1 MEYFLRE
8 YAARSILPHLNMV
21 AKSINN
27 EKGNSNTK
35 MNNSNDYYH
44 EAINTTA
51 ATIIESVSSNYNNSF
66 IINPGD
72 SGEGGGGDVGGVVSG
87 SNSDNLYFIQPQQQL
102 LVDVF
107 SSPGSSS
114 QHNVGVGNQYE
125 DYIEYLNNDTS
136 SPTSQLIASTPSSS
150 SPALHLLASLASV
163 TTTTISSITHQV
175 QQQTEESAYETA
187 YASFSCDGES
197 QTLSALNS
205 SLVNDDN
212 ISGDDGDEAL
222 SSVYFK
228 TAVYLLYIPI
238 FVFALLGNGTVCY
251 IVQST
256 PRMRTVTNYFIANLA
271 VGDILMS
278 LFCVPSSFISIFIL
292 GYWPFGIV
300 LCHLVNYSQAV
311 SVLVSAYTLVAISI
325 DRYIAIM
332 WPLRPRI
339 TKRYAKFII
348 AGIWI
353 IALATAFPIPIV
365 SKLVQ
370 PGDWHVYCERY
381 VCQEEWASKEQNYYY
396 TWALL
401 TLQFLVPLSVLIF
414 TYTRIALAVWGKR
427 PPGEAE
433 NSRDQRMARSKR
445 KVS

>member
-8 YAARSILPHLNMV
+8 YAARSILPHLNMA

-27 EKGNSNTK
+27 EKGNSNTNI
-35 MNNSNDYYH
+35 NNNNDYYH

-51 ATIIESVSSNYNNSF
+51 TTLIESVSNNYNNSF

-72 SGEGGGGDVGGVVSG
+72 SGEGGGGEGVVGGVGSG

-136 SPTSQLIASTPSSS
+136 SPASQLIASTPSSS

-163 TTTTISSITHQV
+163 TTTTISSITHQIKE
-175 QQQTEESAYETA
+175 QTEESFHDYINNHFLNNETA

-205 SLVNDDN
+205 SLVDGDN
-212 ISGDDGDEAL
+212 GSAAAGGDDGDEAL

-339 TKRYAKFII
+339 TKR
-348 AGIWI
+348 
-353 IALATAFPIPIV
+353 
-365 SKLVQ
+365 
-370 PGDWHVYCERY
+370 
-381 VCQEEWASKEQNYYY
+381 
-396 TWALL
+396 
-401 TLQFLVPLSVLIF
+401 
-414 TYTRIALAVWGKR
+414 
-427 PPGEAE
+427 
-433 NSRDQRMARSKR
+433 
-445 KVS
+445 